1 MILLLILT
9 LIVLLLITFVVLI
22 ISGVGAIGIILCGDI
37 IVCIAII
44 VWIIRKFTKKKK

>member
-9 LIVLLLITFVVLI
+9 MIILLLITFVVLI
-22 ISGVGAIGIILCGDI
+22 VSGIGAIGIILCGDI

-44 VWIIRKFTKKKK
+44 VWIIKKITKKK